1 MTDTIPVET
10 TSPELVS
17 LAAQLVQEVR
27 AVRERIPQFTLPHQS
42 QPRLSGRAATV
53 PLAAVEAGFAA
64 CDTQEALQKTI
75 DIPAV
80 QFDHQFTSIF
90 AELREEV
97 NTLASG
103 LDHTIRYKRYRVGQ
117 AMLRVFN
124 VARML
129 ARAPENAHLRA
140 HIAAMDK
147 ALNPRRSKGG
157 KGTPEPPPA

>member
-17 LAAQLVQEVR
+17 LAAQLVQEIR
-27 AVRERIPQFTLPHQS
+27 HVRERIPQFTLPHQS
-42 QPRLSGRAATV
+42 QPRLSGRAAAV

-64 CDTQEALQKTI
+64 CDIQEALQKTI

-80 QFDHQFTSIF
+80 QFDHQFSSIF

-124 VARML
+124 IARML